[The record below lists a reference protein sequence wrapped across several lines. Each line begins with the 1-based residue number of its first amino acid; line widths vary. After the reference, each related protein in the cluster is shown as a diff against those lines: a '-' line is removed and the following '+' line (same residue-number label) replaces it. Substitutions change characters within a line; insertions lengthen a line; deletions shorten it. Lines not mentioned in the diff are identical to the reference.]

1 MESQILAT
9 EAPPLRV
16 GVVDSVTRHLIW
28 SPCNLVPLC
37 HTKGA
42 CWEFQKFGIA
52 GALPLGMEV
61 ADPHKHT
68 PFQTGYHAE
77 FVRCS
82 SKDTSVSTEIRWKKW
97 VPRVSPPFNVTQG
110 HRKWNRSFGYHGF
123 LWVILSRTVTEI
135 IGDIYR
141 KKRKFFLLP
150 YIERSRWGVILEVL

>member
-82 SKDTSVSTEIRWKKW
+82 SKDTSVGTEIRWKKLG
-97 VPRVSPPFNVTQG
+97 PSRLAAFQG
-110 HRKWNRSFGYHGF
+110 HTGSSK
-123 LWVILSRTVTEI
+123 VKQIIPVPTVSC
-135 IGDIYR
+135 G
-141 KKRKFFLLP
+141 
-150 YIERSRWGVILEVL
+150 